1 MYNKKRKKVMN
12 ITKKPIQV
20 KRGRPAKQKVVAAFD
35 PAAVKLFR
43 GNDLSFNE
51 SLFIPLKTNTEV
63 DTILSTEGGLMPGT
77 SIMIAGGPG
86 SGKSTLVMDMLSKFT
101 MQGLKC
107 LLVQGEM
114 DQIGHY
120 KYCRRMPSFGCVQ
133 TLFLK
138 DHMDNI
144 KETVE
149 HVFSLGYDVI
159 AVDSIAEILDMYKD
173 QNGGTSKQAESW
185 FLKLQD
191 EVKKG
196 KNKQKYYTSFINIQ
210 QMTKSDEFA
219 GSNRLKHM
227 MEAFCKV
234 ERSRD
239 GLERSMHFEK
249 NRDCDK
255 DFKVYF
261 SIYQDGVHYS
271 YEMEKED

>member
-1 MYNKKRKKVMN
+1 MN
-12 ITKKPIQV
+12 VV
-20 KRGRPAKQKVVAAFD
+20 KREVKVERRERPKKQVVKTGFQ
-35 PAAVKLFR
+35 PNIVELFR
-43 GNDLSFNE
+43 GNDLEFNE
-51 SLFIPLKTNTEV
+51 SLFVPLKTNTEM
-63 DTILSTEGGLMPGT
+63 DIILSTDGGLMPGT
-77 SIMIAGGPG
+77 SMMIAGGPG

-101 MQGLKC
+101 QQGLKC

-120 KYCRRMPSFGCVQ
+120 KYCRRMPSFGCIQ

-138 DHMDNI
+138 DYMENI
-144 KETVE
+144 KETIE
-149 HVFSLGYDVI
+149 HVFNLGYDVI
-159 AVDSIAEILDMYKD
+159 AVDSIAEVLDMYKD

-191 EVKKG
+191 NVKKG
-196 KNKQKYYTSFINIQ
+196 KNSKNYYTSFINIQ

-234 ERSRD
+234 QRSKD

-255 DFKVYF
+255 DFKVFF
-261 SIYQDGVHYS
+261 SIYQDGVHYAF
-271 YEMEKED
+271 EKEDE

>member
-1 MYNKKRKKVMN
+1 MQ
-12 ITKKPIQV
+12 ITKRQTTG
-20 KRGRPAKQKVVAAFD
+20 KRGRPAKQKETTMFD
-35 PAAVKLFR
+35 PSAVKLFR

-77 SIMIAGGPG
+77 SMMIAGGPG

-138 DHMDNI
+138 DHIDNL
-144 KETVE
+144 KETIE

-159 AVDSIAEILDMYKD
+159 AVDSIAEVLDMFKD

-239 GLERSMHFEK
+239 GLERSLHFEK

-271 YEMEKED
+271 YEMENEN

>member
-1 MYNKKRKKVMN
+1 MNVVKREVKVER
-12 ITKKPIQV
+12 
-20 KRGRPAKQKVVAAFD
+20 RGRPKKQVVKAEFQSSS
-35 PAAVKLFR
+35 VELFR
-43 GNDLSFNE
+43 GNDLKFNE
-51 SLFIPLKTNTEV
+51 SLFVPLKTNTEMDV
-63 DTILSTEGGLMPGT
+63 ILSTDGGLMPGT
-77 SIMIAGGPG
+77 SMMIAGGPG

-101 MQGLKC
+101 QQGLKC

-120 KYCRRMPSFGCVQ
+120 KYCRRMPSFGCIQ

-138 DHMDNI
+138 DYMENI
-144 KETVE
+144 KETIE
-149 HVFSLGYDVI
+149 HVFNLGYDVI
-159 AVDSIAEILDMYKD
+159 AIDSIAEVLDMYKD

-191 EVKKG
+191 DVKKG
-196 KNKQKYYTSFINIQ
+196 KNSKNYYTSFINIQ

-234 ERSRD
+234 QRSKD

-255 DFKVYF
+255 DFKVFF
-261 SIYQDGVHYS
+261 SIYQDGVHYAF
-271 YEMEKED
+271 EKEDE

>member
-77 SIMIAGGPG
+77 SMMIAGGPG

-196 KNKQKYYTSFINIQ
+196 KNQNKYYTSFINIQ

-227 MEAFCKV
+227 MEAFCKI

>member
-1 MYNKKRKKVMN
+1 MN
-12 ITKKPIQV
+12 ITKREMKTER
-20 KRGRPAKQKVVAAFD
+20 RGRPKKQVEISSFD
-35 PAAVKLFR
+35 ETTVQLFR
-43 GNDLSFNE
+43 GNELSFNE
-51 SLFIPLKTNTEV
+51 SLFIPLKTNTEI
-63 DTILSTEGGLMPGT
+63 DLILSTDGGLMPGT
-77 SIMIAGGPG
+77 SMMIAGGPG

-107 LLVQGEM
+107 VLIQGEM

-120 KYCRRMPSFGCVQ
+120 KYCRRMSSFGCVQ

-138 DHMDNI
+138 DHMDSI

-191 EVKKG
+191 DVKKG
-196 KNKQKYYTSFINIQ
+196 KNQLGYYTSFINIQ

-234 ERSRD
+234 ERSKD
-239 GLERSMHFEK
+239 GLERTLHFEK

-255 DFKVYF
+255 DFKIFF
-261 SIYQDGVHYS
+261 SIYKDGVHYA
-271 YEMEKED
+271 YNQNEE

>member
-1 MYNKKRKKVMN
+1 MN
-12 ITKKPIQV
+12 IEKREMKEER
-20 KRGRPAKQKVVAAFD
+20 RGRPKKQVEETKFD
-35 PAAVKLFR
+35 SADVKLFR
-43 GNDLSFNE
+43 GNDLQFNE
-51 SLFIPLKTNTEV
+51 SLFVPLKTNTEI
-63 DTILSTEGGLMPGT
+63 DIILSTEGGLMPGT
-77 SIMIAGGPG
+77 SMMIAGGPG

-107 LLVQGEM
+107 LLIQGEM

-138 DHMDNI
+138 DHMDTL
-144 KETVE
+144 KETIE
-149 HVFSLGYDVI
+149 HVLSLGYDVVAI
-159 AVDSIAEILDMYKD
+159 DSIAEILDMYKD

-191 EVKKG
+191 DIKKG
-196 KNKQKYYTSFINIQ
+196 KNEKGYYTSFINIQ
-210 QMTKSDEFA
+210 QVTKSDEFA

-234 ERSRD
+234 ERSKD
-239 GLERSMHFEK
+239 GLERTMFFEK

-255 DFKVYF
+255 EFKIYF
-261 SIYQDGVHYS
+261 SIYNDGVHYAFNQA
-271 YEMEKED
+271 EE

>member
-1 MYNKKRKKVMN
+1 MKIVNELKVER
-12 ITKKPIQV
+12 
-20 KRGRPAKQKVVAAFD
+20 RGRPKKQVERKEID
-35 PAAVKLFR
+35 LSQIKLFR
-43 GNDLSFNE
+43 GNDLKFNE
-51 SLFIPLKTNTEV
+51 SLFIPLKTNTEI
-63 DTILSTEGGLMPGT
+63 DIILSTEGGLMPGT
-77 SIMIAGGPG
+77 SMMIAGGPG

-138 DHMDNI
+138 DYMENI

-149 HVFSLGYDVI
+149 HVFDLGYDVI
-159 AVDSIAEILDMYKD
+159 AVDSVAEILDMYKD

-185 FLKLQD
+185 FLSLQD
-191 EVKKG
+191 NVKKG
-196 KNKQKYYTSFINIQ
+196 KNKPGYYTSFINIQ
-210 QMTKSDEFA
+210 QVTKSDEFA

-234 ERSRD
+234 ERSKD
-239 GLERSMHFEK
+239 GLERTLHFEK

-255 DFKVYF
+255 DFKIYF
-261 SIYQDGVHYS
+261 SIYKDGVHYAFNQS
-271 YEMEKED
+271 EE

>member
-1 MYNKKRKKVMN
+1 MNVTKREVKVER
-12 ITKKPIQV
+12 
-20 KRGRPAKQKVVAAFD
+20 RGRPKKQVVKIEFQ
-35 PAAVKLFR
+35 PNSVELFR
-43 GNDLSFNE
+43 GNDLKFNE
-51 SLFIPLKTNTEV
+51 SLFIPLKTNTEMDV
-63 DTILSTEGGLMPGT
+63 ILSTEGGLMPGT
-77 SIMIAGGPG
+77 SMMIAGGPG

-101 MQGLKC
+101 QQGLKC

-120 KYCRRMPSFGCVQ
+120 KYCRRMPSFGCIQ

-138 DHMDNI
+138 DYMENI
-144 KETVE
+144 KETIE
-149 HVFSLGYDVI
+149 HVFNLGYDVI
-159 AVDSIAEILDMYKD
+159 AIDSIAEVLDMYKD

-191 EVKKG
+191 DVKKG
-196 KNKQKYYTSFINIQ
+196 KNSKNYYTSFINIQ

-234 ERSRD
+234 QRSKD

-255 DFKVYF
+255 DFKVFF
-261 SIYQDGVHYS
+261 SIYQDGVHYAF
-271 YEMEKED
+271 EKEDE

>member
-1 MYNKKRKKVMN
+1 MNVTKREVKVER
-12 ITKKPIQV
+12 
-20 KRGRPAKQKVVAAFD
+20 RGRPKKQVVKSVFQPEKVE
-35 PAAVKLFR
+35 LFR
-43 GNDLSFNE
+43 GNDLKFNE
-51 SLFIPLKTNTEV
+51 SLFIPLKTNTEM
-63 DTILSTEGGLMPGT
+63 DIILSTEGGLMPGT
-77 SIMIAGGPG
+77 SMMIAGGPG

-101 MQGLKC
+101 QQGLKC

-120 KYCRRMPSFGCVQ
+120 KYCRRMPSFGCIQ

-138 DHMDNI
+138 DHMENI
-144 KETVE
+144 KETIE
-149 HVFSLGYDVI
+149 YVFNLGYDVI
-159 AVDSIAEILDMYKD
+159 AVDSIAEVLDMYKD

-191 EVKKG
+191 DVKKG
-196 KNKQKYYTSFINIQ
+196 KNSKNYYTSFINIQ

-234 ERSRD
+234 QRSKD

-255 DFKVYF
+255 DFKVFF
-261 SIYQDGVHYS
+261 SIYQDGVHYAF
-271 YEMEKED
+271 ETEEE